1 MKKEMLSLNSMIA
14 EAVAKK
20 QSLDDFLLEYN
31 TRELECSAE
40 ELLQQM
46 QEMLQV
52 MEKSVEHGLSGV
64 RSHSGLTGG
73 DAKNWPRHHLT
84 KGSSVC

>member
-40 ELLQQM
+40 GCRDAGER
-46 QEMLQV
+46 
-52 MEKSVEHGLSGV
+52 HGCSG
-64 RSHSGLTGG
+64 RKFL
-73 DAKNWPRHHLT
+73 
-84 KGSSVC
+84 CEQ